1 MKRKVLLF
9 VFTLII
15 GGNSIYGKGVQILS
29 DGNSIAIGTS
39 FFISQGVDL
48 TFSGD
53 LYITDSNLFYNSG
66 RLFFNSANNS
76 NINLPSGDLGTSE
89 ITFSGTKNYEL
100 TITGEELKIGKL
112 KMNLQGSTVSL
123 NGNLVIVNKLE
134 LVSGILNVPD
144 NSQLFVD
151 NSDPESVIFTNS
163 SLNNSYV
170 SGYLSRKM
178 LADKNYQFPVGDA
191 TGFHPFL
198 INKPEL
204 SDIIRVA
211 FDKGVPAECISY
223 NPTPRQMIENSFG
236 WRVESDSKE
245 RNSFF
250 PGLSLLNTSLDTKS
264 SQLDVYYV
272 SDLDLTSSITA
283 STKNLQKSTIE
294 AFYVVGSEKKSYGLY
309 AFSQLFGTELIN
321 FIYVGAGNQTTFEI
335 PNQGDFSN
343 VRLNVYNRLGSL
355 IFKGDHY
362 GNEFDARNYPDGTYF
377 YELTLEQETKKSFI
391 RNFIEIRHEK

>member
-76 NINLPSGDLGTSE
+76 SINLPSGDLGTSE

-112 KMNLQGSTVSL
+112 KMDLQGSTVSL
-123 NGNLVIVNKLE
+123 NGNLVIVSELE

-191 TGFHPFL
+191 T
-198 INKPEL
+198 
-204 SDIIRVA
+204 
-211 FDKGVPAECISY
+211 
-223 NPTPRQMIENSFG
+223 
-236 WRVESDSKE
+236 
-245 RNSFF
+245 
-250 PGLSLLNTSLDTKS
+250 
-264 SQLDVYYV
+264 
-272 SDLDLTSSITA
+272 
-283 STKNLQKSTIE
+283 
-294 AFYVVGSEKKSYGLY
+294 
-309 AFSQLFGTELIN
+309 
-321 FIYVGAGNQTTFEI
+321 
-335 PNQGDFSN
+335 
-343 VRLNVYNRLGSL
+343 
-355 IFKGDHY
+355 
-362 GNEFDARNYPDGTYF
+362 
-377 YELTLEQETKKSFI
+377 
-391 RNFIEIRHEK
+391 